1 MTIIEMRVHIDCA
14 GCESKVKSTLE
25 KVKGVDEVDIDMN
38 LQKVTVTGYADQKKI
53 LKAVRKTGKRAELW
67 QLPYH
72 PDDYS
77 IINQHQITGPVPHYA
92 PQPSSSYNYY
102 KHGYDNHHD
111 RTHYY
116 NPARG
121 SASTTA
127 IFGHQTGAA
136 FSDENPHGCSI
147 M

>member
-14 GCESKVKSTLE
+14 GCQSKVKSTLE
-25 KVKGVDEVDIDMN
+25 KVKGVDDVDIDMN

-53 LKAVRKTGKRAELW
+53 LKAVRKTGRRAELW

-72 PDDYS
+72 PDDHS
-77 IINQHQITGPVPHYA
+77 IISQHHFNGPVAHHA

-102 KHGYDNHHD
+102 KHGYDNSYD
-111 RTHYY
+111 RAQYY
-116 NPARG
+116 NPG
-121 SASTTA
+121 LSSSTT